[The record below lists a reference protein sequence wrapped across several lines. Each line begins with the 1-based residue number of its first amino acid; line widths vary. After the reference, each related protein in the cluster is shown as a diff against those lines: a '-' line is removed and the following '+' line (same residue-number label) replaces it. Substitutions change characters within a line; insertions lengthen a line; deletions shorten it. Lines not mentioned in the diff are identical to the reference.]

1 LAVWLLVLEMVISD
15 SPSKKYT
22 LPREGFPLAWIKV
35 ICRTFFGL
43 EE

>member
-1 LAVWLLVLEMVISD
+1 MVISD

-22 LPREGFPLAWIKV
+22 LPRDGFPLAWIKV
-35 ICRTFFGL
+35 IYRTFLGL